1 MDIDKDTQLFNNL
14 FTNYKE
20 RFIHFAQTYVDDE
33 MLAEDITV
41 ESLMYYWENRK
52 SLDAHTNILAYVLTV
67 IKHKCLDHLRQIQV
81 REDFAEYVKT
91 NEARKL
97 DLRI

>member
-20 RFIHFAQTYVDDE
+20 RFIHFARTYVDDE

-52 SLDAHTNILAYVLTV
+52 SL
-67 IKHKCLDHLRQIQV
+67 
-81 REDFAEYVKT
+81 FSPSKT
-91 NEARKL
+91 SAASL
-97 DLRI
+97 LRIRIEAVDNPVFNIHQHCNRSAP